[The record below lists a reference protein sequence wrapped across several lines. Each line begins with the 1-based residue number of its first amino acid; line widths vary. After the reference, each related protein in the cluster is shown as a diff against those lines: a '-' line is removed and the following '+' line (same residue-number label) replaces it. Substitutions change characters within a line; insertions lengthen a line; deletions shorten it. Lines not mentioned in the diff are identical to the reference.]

1 MQHVGRVVER
11 VENLVSFSAL
21 GVLFLAVLW
30 GVLTRYV
37 TERPAVWTTELSG
50 ILFTW
55 VAFVGA
61 AKAFQ
66 HDEHI
71 RISLLVD
78 MLPERAAKIVRLA
91 CRLLVLAF
99 LVYLTYLSWV
109 MMGKGATRLSPVLR
123 IPFTWVYLA
132 TVLCFAI
139 MSINAILRLVGIVP
153 EPEAHGPGEEV
164 L

>member
-1 MQHVGRVVER
+1 MQHVGRIVER

>member
-1 MQHVGRVVER
+1 MQHVGRIVER

-153 EPEAHGPGEEV
+153 EPETHGPGEEV

>member
-1 MQHVGRVVER
+1 MQADAGVGEVAGPARVA
-11 VENLVSFSAL
+11 SGAT
-21 GVLFLAVLW
+21 AVGPPPHL
-30 GVLTRYV
+30 R
-37 TERPAVWTTELSG
+37 E
-50 ILFTW
+50 
-55 VAFVGA
+55 
-61 AKAFQ
+61 
-66 HDEHI
+66 
-71 RISLLVD
+71 
-78 MLPERAAKIVRLA
+78 
-91 CRLLVLAF
+91 
-99 LVYLTYLSWV
+99 YLSWV

>member
-1 MQHVGRVVER
+1 MVER
-11 VENLVSFSAL
+11 TENLVSFSAL
-21 GVLFLAVLW
+21 GILFVSVLW

-66 HDEHI
+66 HNDHI

-78 MLPERAAKIVRLA
+78 MLPERAAKVVRLA
-91 CRLLVLAF
+91 SRLVVLAF

-139 MSINAILRLVGIVP
+139 MSIHAFLSLVGIVP
-153 EPEAHGPGEEV
+153 EPEADRSGDEV